1 MIETRYHD
9 IFTLPVETLVNPV
22 NCKGAMG
29 KGLALQ
35 FKHRFLGMNQAYQN
49 ACRNQSLRPGQC
61 LLYETGQEK
70 PKSIVLFPTKDHWQH
85 PSKLDYIDQG
95 MQGLVTLIHSHDIRS
110 IAIPPLGCGLG
121 GLDYK
126 MEVGPLLLHHL
137 QAIDHTSRLLIL
149 ITPYPR
155 QGGVKLLR

>member
-1 MIETRYHD
+1 MIDTRYHD
-9 IFTLPVETLVNPV
+9 IFTLPVDTLVNPV
-22 NCKGAMG
+22 NCQGAMG

-35 FKHRFLGMNQAYQN
+35 FKHRFPGMNQVYRM

-70 PKSIVLFPTKDHWQH
+70 PKSIILFPTKDHWQY
-85 PSKLDYIDQG
+85 PSKLDYIDRG
-95 MQGLVTLIHSHDIRS
+95 MQDLATLIHSHDIRS

-126 MEVGPLLLHHL
+126 TEVGPLLLHHL
-137 QAIDHTSRLLIL
+137 QAIDHTGRLIIL
-149 ITPYPR
+149 ITPYPQ
-155 QGGVKLLR
+155 QGSVKLLR